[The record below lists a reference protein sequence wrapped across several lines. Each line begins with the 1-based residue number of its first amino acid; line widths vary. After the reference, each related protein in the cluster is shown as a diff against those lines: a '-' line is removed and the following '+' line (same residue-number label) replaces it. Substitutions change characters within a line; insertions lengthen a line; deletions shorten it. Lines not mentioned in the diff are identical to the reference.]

1 MFCVSIEELNKT
13 ALQADKTEP
22 VKILSLSDTLAICL
36 LTTDS

>member
-13 ALQADKTEP
+13 ALQQADKAEP

-36 LTTDS
+36 